1 MTGLLLRCPLPPPY
15 VELPDCA
22 PAEDA
27 AVAEGLVDEVWR
39 DPVEPVRAALVERYA
54 AALRARRRLG
64 TGVVALAQAQGPDG
78 VSASTLAVQLVPSP
92 HDDPEAA
99 AAAVLAA
106 VRARGGGGRAQVVAV
121 PLGPAAVRL
130 RERRVVVQDGG
141 RPVEVPVGTLDAV
154 VPVPGRRV
162 AVLLSAFC
170 PTVDDLPRHAALAG
184 AVLAGTT
191 VTPAGP
197 GAGPEEDPRA
207 AG

>member
-130 RERRVVVQDGG
+130 RERRVVV
-141 RPVEVPVGTLDAV
+141 
-154 VPVPGRRV
+154 PVPGRRV